1 MMLEILYAKDNS
13 NPLILIVIIAKL
25 RCQKYHQDENITS
38 FGNIFPEK
46 DELLKELTDIRKMID
61 NLKNDIKTIINKLN
75 IVEENFEKLY
85 GIYYEMINDFGEK
98 EIMNIL

>member
-1 MMLEILYAKDNS
+1 
-13 NPLILIVIIAKL
+13 
-25 RCQKYHQDENITS
+25 
-38 FGNIFPEK
+38 
-46 DELLKELTDIRKMID
+46 MID

-85 GIYYEMINDFGEK
+85 GIYYEMINDFDEK